1 MFVVFQIS
9 VITHFQNEFSR
20 KKTLFYRM
28 KNTILINT
36 VFWIISHEKAVMFS
50 DLFHRVFKVC
60 TCIIWDKM
68 HTCFHLILKTPNVKS
83 YYFVGD
89 QCSYVSLVS
98 HTELFLSRKVFYVL
112 KLLACVM
119 RHAGCVTVF
128 VHNQLKNWF
137 ISLVYCISNDDY
149 ESTLLILF
157 FGFFFCFRKNVIIY
171 LYIQFLAV
179 DIDIINTAWN
189 KHKKIN

>member
-1 MFVVFQIS
+1 
-9 VITHFQNEFSR
+9 
-20 KKTLFYRM
+20 M

-36 VFWIISHEKAVMFS
+36 VFWIISHETAVIFS
-50 DLFHRVFKVC
+50 DIFDRVLKVC
-60 TCIIWDKM
+60 TCMIWDKM
-68 HTCFHLILKTPNVKS
+68 HACFHLILKTPNVKS

-119 RHAGCVTVF
+119 RHAVCVIVF

-137 ISLVYCISNDDY
+137 ISLVFCISNDNY

-157 FGFFFCFRKNVIIY
+157 VLGV
-171 LYIQFLAV
+171 FLF
-179 DIDIINTAWN
+179 
-189 KHKKIN
+189 